1 MRSLRC
7 SSAPL
12 GSPRR
17 SRGRG
22 LCAPNLSPTPP
33 HRPAATRLIGAGG
46 AARRLGHLDFALLSI
61 YWIAVG
67 YLWTSLGGLIIP
79 DLVLDLVGKEHKG
92 VALGVLEGIGSV
104 MAIVWQPLIGA
115 VSDRTQTRWG
125 RRRPF
130 IVVGTVGDVIFL
142 IGLALSGSY
151 GLVLIFYFLLQT
163 ASNTAQG
170 PYQGLMPD
178 VVPAPQRGTASGYYG
193 VSNAIGLLAGTVGA
207 GFILSHFGRTAAILS
222 IGVLLIAT
230 MLPTVLLIPDRAQRK
245 QEPFKGIRDALVTT
259 FGRPLRLPGF
269 MWLMASRLLILMG
282 LVGIQTFAFFYFNDV
297 FFAGDRQATIKA
309 TYTLLGLVI
318 ITSFIVALPAAWASD
333 RLGRRPFILFGG
345 LIGAAGLL
353 MLMFSNHQLLP
364 PLLVQPLAHAL
375 KVPYLAAQA
384 TLVGVLI
391 GIGYGLFYSVDWA
404 FIQDVIPRDESGLFM
419 GFSNIATAGSGIIA
433 RFVGGFLLDPFN
445 AGPHIL
451 GMPGGYPVIFS
462 VFCAWLVIGAL
473 LILKVPES
481 RAHAA

>member
-1 MRSLRC
+1 LI
-7 SSAPL
+7 SAV
-12 GSPRR
+12 
-17 SRGRG
+17 
-22 LCAPNLSPTPP
+22 
-33 HRPAATRLIGAGG
+33 GAS
-46 AARRLGHLDFALLSI
+46 RRLGHLHFALLSI
-61 YWIAVG
+61 YWVAVG

-79 DLVLDLVGKEHKG
+79 DLVLQLVGKEHKG

-104 MAIVWQPLIGA
+104 MAIVWQPVVGA

-130 IVVGTVGDVIFL
+130 IVVGTVGDILFL
-142 IGLALSGSY
+142 VGLALSGSY
-151 GLVLIFYFLLQT
+151 WLVLIFYFLLQT

-178 VVPAPQRGTASGYYG
+178 VVPESQHGTASGYYG
-193 VSNAIGLLAGTVGA
+193 ISNAVGLLAGTVGA
-207 GFILSHFGRTAAILS
+207 GFILQHFGRIAAILS
-222 IGVLLIAT
+222 ICVLLIAT
-230 MLPTVLLIPDRAQRK
+230 MLPTVLLIPDRAK
-245 QEPFKGIRDALVTT
+245 PKEEPFQGVRDALTKT
-259 FGRPLRLPGF
+259 FGRPLRFPSF

-282 LVGIQTFAFFYFNDV
+282 LVGIQTFVFFYFNDV
-297 FFAGDRQATIKA
+297 FFGGDRTATIKA

-318 ITSFIVALPAAWASD
+318 VSSLAVALPAAWASD
-333 RLGRRPFILFGG
+333 RIGRRPFILVGG

-353 MLMFSNHQLLP
+353 MLVFSNHQLLP
-364 PLLVQPLAHAL
+364 QQLVLPLARAL
-375 KVPYLAAQA
+375 KVPELAAQA

-404 FIQDVIPRDESGLFM
+404 FIQDVIPHDEAGLFM

-451 GMPGGYPVIFS
+451 GLPGGYPVIFV

-481 RAHAA
+481 RKRAA